1 MDALYS
7 YNLSISRPQQQ
18 GEKSVRAYGRHR
30 QQRYF
35 MQILRETLYSK
46 HELVKLCT
54 LVKIQYSESHTLVGG
69 TYMLRSPESVPL
81 YPLSPLPPVH
91 TRKLRNSG
99 WSKQNAGTFNSEA
112 RFHPQAFRSSIHE
125 PNNILKAAF

>member
-1 MDALYS
+1 MRFTVTICLYLNPNNRARSLSALMAV
-7 YNLSISRPQQQ
+7 II
-18 GEKSVRAYGRHR
+18 
-30 QQRYF
+30 
-35 MQILRETLYSK
+35 QILRETLYSK

>member
-1 MDALYS
+1 MRFTVTICLYLNPNNRARSLSALMAV
-7 YNLSISRPQQQ
+7 II
-18 GEKSVRAYGRHR
+18 
-30 QQRYF
+30 
-35 MQILRETLYSK
+35 QILRETLYSK

-81 YPLSPLPPVH
+81 YSLLPLPPVH

>member
-1 MDALYS
+1 MRFTVTICLYLNPNNRARSLSALMAV
-7 YNLSISRPQQQ
+7 II
-18 GEKSVRAYGRHR
+18 
-30 QQRYF
+30 
-35 MQILRETLYSK
+35 QILRETLYSK

-81 YPLSPLPPVH
+81 YSLLPLPPVH

-112 RFHPQAFRSSIHE
+112 RFHPHAFRSSIHE

>member
-1 MDALYS
+1 MRFTVTICLYLNPNNRARSLSALMAV
-7 YNLSISRPQQQ
+7 II
-18 GEKSVRAYGRHR
+18 
-30 QQRYF
+30 
-35 MQILRETLYSK
+35 QILRETLYSK

-69 TYMLRSPESVPL
+69 TYMLRSPGSVPL
-81 YPLSPLPPVH
+81 YSLLPLPPVH